1 MPPTSI
7 LALAPGPLALTKQW
21 WSTMS
26 EERFEAAAA
35 AAKAAHATNFAS
47 GTYSAG
53 AQRFT
58 RKTAS

>member
-1 MPPTSI
+1 MRSSRASMF
-7 LALAPGPLALTKQW
+7 LRLSLAALAAFTVLT
-21 WSTMS
+21 
-26 EERFEAAAA
+26 